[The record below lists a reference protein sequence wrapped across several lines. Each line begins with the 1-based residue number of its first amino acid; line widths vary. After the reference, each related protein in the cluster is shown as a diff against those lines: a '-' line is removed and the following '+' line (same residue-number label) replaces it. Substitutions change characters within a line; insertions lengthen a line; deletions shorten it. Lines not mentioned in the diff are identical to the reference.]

1 MINKQITL
9 NAYVASALRATGQPV
24 AIEPQ
29 SLERMRGEVDDFLAS
44 NAVRLLGSGLSSE
57 QIGRDFWATRN
68 DSRHSGH
75 ATGFKGLGR
84 LGDELAE
91 AARAC
96 GARGLEPL
104 ACGQW
109 RYA

>member
-9 NAYVASALRATGQPV
+9 NAYVASAVHASTGAAGQPA

-57 QIGRDFWATRN
+57 QIGRDFWTTRN
-68 DSRHSGH
+68 DHH
-75 ATGFKGLGR
+75 AAGFKGLGR

-96 GARGLEPL
+96 GARGLKPL